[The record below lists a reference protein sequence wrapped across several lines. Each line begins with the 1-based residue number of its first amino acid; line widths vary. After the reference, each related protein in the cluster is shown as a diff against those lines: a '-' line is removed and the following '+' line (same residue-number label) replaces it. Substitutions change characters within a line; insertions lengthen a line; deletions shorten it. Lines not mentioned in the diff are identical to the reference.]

1 MCASQKGS
9 AVTNRILRATKAA
22 AEAVS
27 LGSLLNDHGGDCI
40 VQGRDVSKIRS
51 DAGAHRMGVPSN
63 QGGKACGESSH
74 PVSCQLGVCQA
85 SPVKGVTIPM

>member
-40 VQGRDVSKIRS
+40 VRGRDVTRVHIEWVCR
-51 DAGAHRMGVPSN
+51 AT
-63 QGGKACGESSH
+63 KAARRVESRRI
-74 PVSCQLGVCQA
+74 Q
-85 SPVKGVTIPM
+85 